1 MSGVSLL
8 CRLLGLYVSRS
19 AVIAVGEVCEFPAN
33 NPIQDLESGQTVQ
46 TEVMNLNLVYVYTD
60 HFGACNGCVR
70 SIKFCYRPGSG
81 QSEELMTIEIRNNGN
96 QMVASYTVTINAD
109 NDRTNCT
116 ERYSLSH
123 TDCCVEQMLTEPLVI
138 SISTRHYALRTTNP
152 TSSLLRHQT
161 ETVNG
166 HLETLGGQT
175 LSDFVYKPLF
185 YFIIDPSD
193 SRSSI
198 TTDSV

>member
-1 MSGVSLL
+1 M
-8 CRLLGLYVSRS
+8 
-19 AVIAVGEVCEFPAN
+19 GEVCEFPTDH
-33 NPIQDLESGQTVQ
+33 PIQDLESGQTFQ
-46 TEVMNLNLVYVYTD
+46 TEFMNNNLVYVYTD
-60 HFGACNGCVR
+60 NFGACRGCVR

-96 QMVASYTVTINAD
+96 NVVASYTVTVNAD

-116 ERYSLSH
+116 ERYSLIN

-138 SISTRHYALRTTNP
+138 SNPTWHYDLRIANP
-152 TSSLLRHQT
+152 TSFLLRHQT

-166 HLETLGGQT
+166 HLEILDGHS
-175 LSDFVYKPLF
+175 LSGSVYKPLF

-193 SRSSI
+193 GRLSI